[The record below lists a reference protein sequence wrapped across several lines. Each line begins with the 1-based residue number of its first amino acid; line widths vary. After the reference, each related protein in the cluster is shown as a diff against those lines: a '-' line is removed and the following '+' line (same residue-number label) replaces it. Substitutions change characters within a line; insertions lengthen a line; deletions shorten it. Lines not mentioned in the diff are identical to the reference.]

1 MGFHYFFTL
10 MDLIVYIDSLTYKNT
25 YYGRVIEIIGD
36 VAEPVVDS
44 LQEWGS
50 DAVEYLKGHAPQYL
64 RYAVYALKSLHL

>member
-10 MDLIVYIDSLTYKNT
+10 IDLILSHIKIHIMDD
-25 YYGRVIEIIGD
+25 VIEIIGD

-50 DAVEYLKGHAPQYL
+50 DAVEYLKDHAPQYL